1 MKPKKDQVSGIF
13 WLIIAVMV
21 LISSAKASLGSFSSP
36 GPGLISFIA
45 ASLLGFFSILNIVV
59 TVCKKSYFESDKVPN
74 IARMNWKNIA
84 RAVGALFAFPVLLS
98 FLGFNLTVFGVI
110 LFLVKAIEPRR
121 WVTAIFF
128 ALIVTIVCYVLF
140 VWWLKFF
147 IEKGIFGI

>member
-36 GPGLISFIA
+36 GPGLISF
-45 ASLLGFFSILNIVV
+45 ILNIVV